1 MPAHL
6 PTKVVKLHPKSSK
19 SSKSVRTTPSTPVKP
34 SIEGLFDTEE
44 SPLLRYAYGM
54 VARREVAEEIVQ
66 DGFLKLHQHWE
77 DITTPRAW
85 LYRATRN
92 LCLNHLR
99 KHKRET
105 LTEESDHNPS
115 PNDKPDEQLSRME
128 AIGTLAGGIAHDF
141 NNILTAILGYTEL
154 GLASVPK
161 GSRTQRNLQEVLTAG
176 HRAKHLVLQILA
188 FSRQSGQGK
197 KPTPIHT
204 VIQEALKLLRATIPT
219 SIEIRQSL
227 MTEASVFADST
238 QLHQVVINLCTN
250 AEYAMRETGGL
261 LAVTLEDV
269 EPVNNKT
276 QAKEISMINILFTPK
291 THQIVQPDC
300 KTPQYLL
307 FGVIELWVAF

>member
-66 DGFLKLHQHWE
+66 DAFLKLHQHWE
-77 DITTPRAW
+77 GITTPRAW

-128 AIGTLAGGIAHDF
+128 AIGTLRILIEELPAADRQLIQLKYQDELTYS
-141 NNILTAILGYTEL
+141 NIG
-154 GLASVPK
+154 
-161 GSRTQRNLQEVLTAG
+161 
-176 HRAKHLVLQILA
+176 KHLDLGAGTVGYKLHHLLKDLSLSLQKSGIHS
-188 FSRQSGQGK
+188 SRG
-197 KPTPIHT
+197 
-204 VIQEALKLLRATIPT
+204 
-219 SIEIRQSL
+219 
-227 MTEASVFADST
+227 
-238 QLHQVVINLCTN
+238 
-250 AEYAMRETGGL
+250 
-261 LAVTLEDV
+261 
-269 EPVNNKT
+269 
-276 QAKEISMINILFTPK
+276 
-291 THQIVQPDC
+291 
-300 KTPQYLL
+300 
-307 FGVIELWVAF
+307 